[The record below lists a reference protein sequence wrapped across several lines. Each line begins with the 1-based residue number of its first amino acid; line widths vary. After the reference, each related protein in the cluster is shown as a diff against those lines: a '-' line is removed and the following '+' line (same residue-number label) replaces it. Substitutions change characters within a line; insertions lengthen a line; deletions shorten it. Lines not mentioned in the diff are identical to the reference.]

1 MTENIDNRIKKTL
14 SNVFKVNINL
24 IDETSSIHSLHG
36 WDSINHIKMTLAL
49 EEEFSIKFTTYEIES
64 MINFKIIKKTI
75 LIYI

>member
-1 MTENIDNRIKKTL
+1 
-14 SNVFKVNINL
+14 
-24 IDETSSIHSLHG
+24 SSIHSLHG